1 MANPMC
7 ENHIYEE
14 GEEWEGG
21 GDFSG
26 LSRADFASCHSERQ
40 LKIIVAARHR

>member
-21 GDFSG
+21 EIFRVLAVRISH
-26 LSRADFASCHSERQ
+26 RAIPRGN
-40 LKIIVAARHR
+40 LK